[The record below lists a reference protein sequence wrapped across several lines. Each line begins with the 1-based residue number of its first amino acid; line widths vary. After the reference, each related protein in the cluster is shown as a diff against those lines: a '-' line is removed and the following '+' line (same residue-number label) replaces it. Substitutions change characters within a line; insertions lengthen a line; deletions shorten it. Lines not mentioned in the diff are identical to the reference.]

1 MTIHEKI
8 EKIFAQES
16 DNRPEWATELLTE
29 LKEIKSM
36 LQVASEAKKVHDYT
50 FYDFVNSF
58 RKSMMP
64 NVQNNVYPEIQ
75 YNEQRL
81 GVNFKGLL
89 YDKES
94 SYLLSR
100 AEAINVYRYLYKHNK
115 DAV

>member
-64 NVQNNVYPEIQ
+64 NVQNN
-75 YNEQRL
+75 EQRL